1 MPISAR
7 MSLWGL
13 YQYDNTILDNLTLP
27 TGMDADNLKQ
37 NLLVE
42 TAGLSILYPDPDFL
56 KTVIGLWS
64 AERQDVWQKLYNT
77 TVLQYDPIQ
86 NYDRTEETEEVND
99 GVSVRSNE
107 QKRDATSDGVTTRD
121 SDQTR
126 SRSESGNTSDV
137 NTSSGTS
144 ETVNSN
150 TAYNSNTFTDTA
162 KAESSG
168 SNSSSTSGSSSSS
181 SSENVAENGN
191 ESMASRASENVNESG
206 NESRSD
212 RRHFKSRVFGNIG
225 VTTSQQMIM
234 SEREVAEFC
243 MTEYVIND
251 FIQRFCVMVY

>member
-13 YQYDNTILDNLTLP
+13 YQYNNTILDNLTLP

-126 SRSESGNTSDV
+126 SRSEAGNTA
-137 NTSSGTS
+137 GTS

-150 TAYNSNTFTDTA
+150 TAYNSNTFSDTA
-162 KAESSG
+162 KAQSSG
-168 SNSSSTSGSSSSS
+168 SNSNSSS

-212 RRHFKSRVFGNIG
+212 RRNFKSRVFGNIG

>member
-64 AERQDVWQKLYNT
+64 AERQDVWQKLYAT

-126 SRSESGNTSDV
+126 SRSEAGNT
-137 NTSSGTS
+137 SGTS
-144 ETVNSN
+144 ETVNKN
-150 TAYNSNTFTDTA
+150 TSYNSNTFADTA

-168 SNSSSTSGSSSSS
+168 SNSNSSS
-181 SSENVAENGN
+181 SSENVAEKGN
-191 ESMASRASENVNESG
+191 ESVSGRASENVNENG

-212 RRHFKSRVFGNIG
+212 RRQFKSRVSGNIG

-251 FIQRFCVMVY
+251 FIQRFCIMVY